1 MQSLSIL
8 LAGKSE
14 VEDNDNEPDNILVK
28 AKNSGLWLVTPE
40 VFEMFLLVES
50 YFRAHM
56 AAKFVTKI
64 DGSAMVSDLPT
75 QTWENPIQSKLVFY
89 RKTNILLLM
98 DVIAISLIWQLQ
110 QSQMVTERRVVL
122 MWKNIRSS

>member
-28 AKNSGLWLVTPE
+28 AKNRGGLWLVTPE
-40 VFEMFLLVES
+40 VYEMFLLVES

-56 AAKFVTKI
+56 TAKFVTK
-64 DGSAMVSDLPT
+64 
-75 QTWENPIQSKLVFY
+75 
-89 RKTNILLLM
+89 LM
-98 DVIAISLIWQLQ
+98 AVQWCRI
-110 QSQMVTERRVVL
+110 
-122 MWKNIRSS
+122 